1 MPFKKGKSGNPN
13 GRPKGVS
20 NKVTT
25 STREMFTAM
34 IEGKIKYI
42 SNNLDLLNE
51 ESPEKFLKALTNLLP
66 YVLPKQSETEITLN
80 EPRTEPSWFSE
91 VIEREDQKDS
101 IDG

>member
-80 EPRTEPSWFSE
+80 EPRTEPSWFAE

-101 IDG
+101 IE

>member
-51 ESPEKFLKALTNLLP
+51 QSPEKFLKALTNLLP

-80 EPRTEPSWFSE
+80 EPRTEPSWFAD
-91 VIEREDQKDS
+91 VLEREDQKDD
-101 IDG
+101 IND

>member
-51 ESPEKFLKALTNLLP
+51 QSPEKFLKALTNLLP

-80 EPRTEPSWFSE
+80 EPRTEPSWFAD
-91 VIEREDQKDS
+91 VLEREDQKDS